1 MSYSADQYAQLLKD
15 LLPPGLAFPREPGTD
30 IERFLQGAAVELA
43 RVDARAES
51 LAVEVNPATTTE
63 LLTDWERAAG
73 LPDRCAGVLEETLQG
88 RRNALLAKL
97 TSIGGQSIEYFISVA
112 RALGYEISI
121 SEFRPF
127 RAGLS
132 RAGDPLTNGKWRFV
146 WRVNAPEESIIYFR
160 AGLSAAG
167 EALASWGNEPLECK
181 LNQLKPAHTRIIFSY
196 GATEALALF
205 AAADSMSYFANYTL
219 PNLLEIE

>member
-1 MSYSADQYAQLLKD
+1 MSYTAEQYANLLKD
-15 LLPPGLAFPREPGTD
+15 LLPPGMAFPREPGTD

-43 RVDARAES
+43 RVDARADV
-51 LAVEVNPATTTE
+51 LAVEVNPATTNE
-63 LLTDWERAAG
+63 LLTDWERSAG

-97 TSIGGQSIEYFISVA
+97 TSIGGQSIDYFVSVA
-112 RALGYEISI
+112 RSLGYEITI

-132 RAGDPLTNGKWRFV
+132 AAGDPLTNGRWRFV

-160 AGLSAAG
+160 AGISAAG
-167 EALASWGNEPLECK
+167 EPLASWGNEPLECK

-196 GATEALALF
+196 GAIEQMNLA
-205 AAADSMSYFANYTL
+205 AAADRMYFFTNYTL
-219 PNLLEIE
+219 PSLLEVN